1 MDRVERCLAQ
11 IGAIKDVA
19 AGDAVPYVARSR
31 MGRLTLSIASLV
43 AEEAGLA
50 VPDLPGPIH
59 LPDKASEDL
68 LEIAERC
75 NRLLELA
82 RHISQPSE
90 PLAER
95 WTRGWRE
102 LLEEVGSIEERLLLT
117 PEQSVSLRMPDTSP
131 NPFDGPSPPA
141 LSSRPSTVRAQRC
154 LTGC

>member
-11 IGAIKDVA
+11 IGAIRDVA

-31 MGRLTLSIASLV
+31 VGRLTLSIASAV

-50 VPDLPGPIH
+50 VPDLPGPIR
-59 LPDKASEDL
+59 LPDETPEDL
-68 LEIAERC
+68 LEIADRC

-95 WTRGWRE
+95 WTRGWQE
-102 LLEEVGSIEERLLLT
+102 LLEEVGSIEKRLLL
-117 PEQSVSLRMPDTSP
+117 LR
-131 NPFDGPSPPA
+131 
-141 LSSRPSTVRAQRC
+141 SSS
-154 LTGC
+154 

>member
-19 AGDAVPYVARSR
+19 AGDAAPYVARSR
-31 MGRLTLSIASLV
+31 IGRFTLSIASLV
-43 AEEAGLA
+43 AEESGLA

-68 LEIAERC
+68 IEIAERC

-90 PLAER
+90 PLEDR

-102 LLEEVGSIEERLLLT
+102 LLEEIDWIEERLLL
-117 PEQSVSLRMPDTSP
+117 LRSSP
-131 NPFDGPSPPA
+131 
-141 LSSRPSTVRAQRC
+141 
-154 LTGC
+154 

>member
-31 MGRLTLSIASLV
+31 MGRLTLSIARLV

-50 VPDLPGPIH
+50 VPDLPGPLH
-59 LPDKASEDL
+59 LPDKASDDL

-102 LLEEVGSIEERLLLT
+102 LLEEVGSIEERLLL
-117 PEQSVSLRMPDTSP
+117 LRS
-131 NPFDGPSPPA
+131 NP
-141 LSSRPSTVRAQRC
+141 
-154 LTGC
+154 

>member
-11 IGAIKDVA
+11 IGAIRDVA

-31 MGRLTLSIASLV
+31 VGRFTLSIASLL
-43 AEEAGLA
+43 AEEAGLP
-50 VPDLPGPIH
+50 VPDLPGPIR
-59 LPDKASEDL
+59 LPDETSQDL
-68 LEIAERC
+68 LEIADRC

-102 LLEEVGSIEERLLLT
+102 LLEEVGSIEERLLL
-117 PEQSVSLRMPDTSP
+117 LR
-131 NPFDGPSPPA
+131 
-141 LSSRPSTVRAQRC
+141 SSS
-154 LTGC
+154 